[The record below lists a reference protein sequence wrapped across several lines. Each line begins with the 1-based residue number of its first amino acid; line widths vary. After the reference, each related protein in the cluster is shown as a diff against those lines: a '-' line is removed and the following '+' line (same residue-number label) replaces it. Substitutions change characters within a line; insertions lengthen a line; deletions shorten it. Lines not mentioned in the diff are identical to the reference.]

1 MPAFDGGDDFVR
13 VRGPC
18 EGLWRL
24 GCFGE
29 VDGFLEMST
38 TDRKTPRFKRWTA
51 WQVAFHGIEPR
62 ARCRREVEDEAL
74 VPVEPG
80 AHLRMLVRC
89 VVVEDEMDDFSGR
102 NLGVDG
108 VQKTD
113 ELLMTVPPL
122 RPMTVPSSTLKAAN
136 RVVVPWRL

>member
-1 MPAFDGGDDFVR
+1 MVPAFDGGDDFVR

-24 GCFGE
+24 VCFGE
-29 VDGFLEMST
+29 VSIDGFLEIDDGSEDAT
-38 TDRKTPRFKRWTA
+38 LQTLLGQLGK
-51 WQVAFHGIEPR
+51 VAFHGIEPG

-108 VQKTD
+108 VRKR
-113 ELLMTVPPL
+113 MN
-122 RPMTVPSSTLKAAN
+122 S
-136 RVVVPWRL
+136 